1 MLRFKEQ
8 KRKSEGKA
16 YTFSLLACFLR
27 ETLTETTDTAI
38 DMYNALITSVIRRS
52 KNDLDNFTRE
62 VAKEKNE
69 MVILF
74 RDISSVVLD
83 EEISD
88 QEVRSRIYQE
98 VIPKEQLQQK
108 VEACETLARPADYN
122 CLDFVE
128 TRYNY
133 TRQFSVHFYN
143 IYSDIVGSFRGQALN
158 CNCCGGLFFYSSSQ
172 SIG

>member
-1 MLRFKEQ
+1 
-8 KRKSEGKA
+8 
-16 YTFSLLACFLR
+16 
-27 ETLTETTDTAI
+27 
-38 DMYNALITSVIRRS
+38 
-52 KNDLDNFTRE
+52 
-62 VAKEKNE
+62 

-83 EEISD
+83 EKISD

-133 TRQFSVHFYN
+133 TRQFSSLRSLVKEKNLTRKARLTF
-143 IYSDIVGSFRGQALN
+143 
-158 CNCCGGLFFYSSSQ
+158 
-172 SIG
+172 